1 MIFLTGIYGNRPGPP
16 LPTHLTSSNYYY
28 TTLLTDTNLSKYHEA
43 HCNIPTA
50 WKRMNNGNIYIPH
63 WSYQTFCLIHRS
75 ATTALKSKGINV
87 CWAVFWPTCCITI
100 VRAAPQQTLL
110 PQYIT
115 ASAVT
120 MSVFTLITPAYAVTI
135 DNKCA
140 CVLLY
145 VQQCWLRSNSLTRLA
160 QDAYILPHQHASR
173 YCGRWSVLPWIL
185 AKCRTVLLTRPA
197 TELIINYIVQF
208 MHEMASTILMILQ
221 LLAILVLNI
230 YTSPLLK
237 YKLQHMLIK

>member
-1 MIFLTGIYGNRPGPP
+1 MAIVLGHRCQHTSPAATTTILHYSLTLTYQNIMKLIAIYLLHENGWLTAIYIFLID
-16 LPTHLTSSNYYY
+16 L
-28 TTLLTDTNLSKYHEA
+28 
-43 HCNIPTA
+43 I
-50 WKRMNNGNIYIPH
+50 
-63 WSYQTFCLIHRS
+63 TFCLIHRS

-100 VRAAPQQTLL
+100 ARAAPQQTLL
-110 PQYIT
+110 SQYIT

-120 MSVFTLITPAYAVTI
+120 MSVFTLITPAYAVTT

-140 CVLLY
+140 FVLLY
-145 VQQCWLRSNSLTRLA
+145 VQQGWLRSNSLTRLA
-160 QDAYILPHQHASR
+160 QDANILPHQHASR

-185 AKCRTVLLTRPA
+185 AKCRTVLLTRPT
-197 TELIINYIVQF
+197 TELIINYIVLF

-230 YTSPLLK
+230 YTPPLLK
-237 YKLQHMLIK
+237 YKLHHLLIK